1 MDWYPFAHMLTV
13 HQFLDQKVIPL
24 EWVAGV
30 TSDVFT
36 AMDEM
41 V

>member
-1 MDWYPFAHMLTV
+1 MLTV
-13 HQFLDQKVIPL
+13 HQFLDQKVITL

-30 TSDVFT
+30 ISDGFK

-41 V
+41 I